1 VKCIESEYTTQ
12 GEFLLWETSVPTL
25 QKGTDVS
32 VRTFEAALKLLR
44 DQHIIDRCHWSRY
57 KQKYVVGFEETSLN
71 RFWMPCTVAKPYL
84 VKLPTAPKHLN
95 TRFLYNVINYQIQIE
110 LLKSGLNAYF
120 GEDLK
125 GPKYPTMSRIL
136 LEILNSAKFRQ
147 AKLLNMLRAIAH
159 NPPKTKVFSVIS
171 ADLEKSTKLANS
183 YLVANKELLES
194 LGPQKHNSVVT
205 NLLVSKNTKI
215 RNTISS
221 FNSNKYAFSEISPT
235 PEALTHS
242 KSKLY
247 THSRTAK
254 VTKTPANIT
263 KQQILDSF
271 WNARKCVFGVYRTI
285 QMADGFT
292 QYSADLPQPF
302 RKFRNEHKDRVPSRS
317 WCSSD
322 EFHDWAITFAVAY
335 NEMEQFKQGAKTIG
349 DRRIVSGEDKQFKAM
364 QYVFFR
370 EFKRAFGRSAVEVLG
385 ISLDFYIDWCV
396 FRAVSNFR
404 IAKTYF
410 EHRTGIEAT
419 LLHYVLAQVSFIHF
433 RSQVTPIKLKWLYEP
448 EARLRMEEWIEENDP
463 DAYISRERKQQLA
476 KFFAEQKV

>member
-1 VKCIESEYTTQ
+1 
-12 GEFLLWETSVPTL
+12 
-25 QKGTDVS
+25 
-32 VRTFEAALKLLR
+32 
-44 DQHIIDRCHWSRY
+44 
-57 KQKYVVGFEETSLN
+57 
-71 RFWMPCTVAKPYL
+71 
-84 VKLPTAPKHLN
+84 
-95 TRFLYNVINYQIQIE
+95 
-110 LLKSGLNAYF
+110 
-120 GEDLK
+120 
-125 GPKYPTMSRIL
+125 MSRIL

-302 RKFRNEHKDRVPSRS
+302 RKAINIALRLNKSQEFPIAPRKLFMAVFQRFRNEHKDRVPSRS